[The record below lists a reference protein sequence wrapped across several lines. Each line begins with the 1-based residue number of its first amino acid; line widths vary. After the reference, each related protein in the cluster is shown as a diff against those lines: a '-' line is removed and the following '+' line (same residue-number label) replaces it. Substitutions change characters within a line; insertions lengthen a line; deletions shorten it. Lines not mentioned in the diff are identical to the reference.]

1 MNSEYKKGITPMHL
15 VISGVTA
22 GVCIVLALFAIIL
35 VPVPGLPS
43 ASGFWIPAGF
53 YFVFTLWFG
62 VWGALGGHIATF
74 IAMGYF
80 SGYTLHI
87 WLDGGLG
94 DFIAPLVTLI
104 IFRALKADPELKTKK
119 DWITWIISVPI
130 SSLICGLW
138 VHSVNLAFGIIT
150 PPFWWIGV
158 ITYFLGDS
166 AAIFIV
172 GTPLLKTLSKYVK
185 ASPVYVEGIFS

>member
-1 MNSEYKKGITPMHL
+1 MNNEYKKGISSMHL

-62 VWGALGGHIATF
+62 IWGALGGHIATF

-119 DWITWIISVPI
+119 DWVTWIISVPI

-166 AAIFIV
+166 AAVFIV

>member
-1 MNSEYKKGITPMHL
+1 MNSEYKKGISSMHL
-15 VISGVTA
+15 VIGGVTA

-166 AAIFIV
+166 AAVFIV